1 MANRAFAGI
10 RFFLRKQLS
19 AAGPGGI
26 VIGGY
31 ARLRSWAET
40 SRETYSFW
48 RFVMSRMLHKTIGK
62 TLNGEFITQRGAREA
77 VGKKID

>member
-1 MANRAFAGI
+1 MASRILAGI
-10 RFFLRKQLS
+10 HFFLRKQLS
-19 AAGPGGI
+19 AAVPGGI

-31 ARLRSWAET
+31 TRLRSWAET
-40 SRETYSFW
+40 SRETYFFR

-62 TLNGEFITQRGAREA
+62 ILKGEFVTQRGAREA